1 MSQKTYDRLIHSHRG
16 IIAGTMRDVILPAI
30 LGKETDGILYW
41 IGKDLAREYPVA
53 TIDDLITLTEQLG
66 MGTLKLRRHNA
77 TQHIWRLSGPI
88 VEERLAVD
96 KEETSFSLESGFLA
110 QELEFQLGAI
120 TEAEV
125 IEHRRSYV
133 EILAQNDPKSDVDS
147 ERTELAEFI
156 TIQHPQSDE
165 EQPVKKRRFRR
176 HKKASKDSGKAKSE
190 QTEK

>member
-16 IIAGTMRDVILPAI
+16 LIAGTMRDVILPAI

-53 TIDDLITLTEQLG
+53 SLEDLIVLTEQLG
-66 MGTLKLRRHNA
+66 MGKLELRQKNSI
-77 TQHIWRLSGPI
+77 QHVWRLSGPI

-96 KEETSFSLESGFLA
+96 KEETSFSLEAGFLA
-110 QELEFQLGAI
+110 QELEFQLSAV

-125 IEHRRSYV
+125 IEHKRGYV
-133 EILAQNDPKSDVDS
+133 EILAQNDPQSDTES

-156 TIQHPQSDE
+156 EIEKPASKQASEADSQ
-165 EQPVKKRRFRR
+165 KGRRFR
-176 HKKASKDSGKAKSE
+176 HKKQAPQK
-190 QTEK
+190 